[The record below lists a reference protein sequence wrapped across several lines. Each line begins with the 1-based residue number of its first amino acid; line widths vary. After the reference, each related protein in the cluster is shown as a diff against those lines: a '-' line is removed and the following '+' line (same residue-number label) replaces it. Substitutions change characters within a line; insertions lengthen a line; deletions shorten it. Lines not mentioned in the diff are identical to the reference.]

1 MEQEDIGFGV
11 KMTRV
16 RYQFEAD
23 GRTHRDVHSVLPS
36 IAARWDTGDS
46 IHIVY
51 LPDRDFDSAII
62 STS

>member
-1 MEQEDIGFGV
+1 
-11 KMTRV
+11 MTRV